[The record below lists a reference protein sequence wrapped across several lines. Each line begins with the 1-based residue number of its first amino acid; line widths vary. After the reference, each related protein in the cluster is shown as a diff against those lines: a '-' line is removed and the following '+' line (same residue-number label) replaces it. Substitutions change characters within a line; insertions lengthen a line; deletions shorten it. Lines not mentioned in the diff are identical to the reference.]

1 MTFTPST
8 HPLWALESDKYYA
21 GWKYKRINFLFEL
34 KDKGQIPLLIDLN
47 RNEVF
52 EGFDCIPLSCLY
64 PDWFMSDKDT
74 LASDCAVIINL
85 YGKHSHY
92 FVQVWEMVDWENEAL
107 IYRIS
112 PGKLEFKRVDRYP
125 ISGDGFWI
133 GLKR

>member
-1 MTFTPST
+1 MHLTLST
-8 HPLWALESDKYYA
+8 NPLWALESPEYFA
-21 GWKYKRINFLFEL
+21 GFRLSR
-34 KDKGQIPLLIDLN
+34 KDLPKGTVLIDEK
-47 RNEVF
+47 RNEVY
-52 EGFDCIPLSCLY
+52 EGFNAIPLSCLY

-74 LASDCAVIINL
+74 IASDCAVIIKL

-92 FVQVWEMVDWENEAL
+92 FVQVWDVTDWNNEAL

-133 GLKR
+133 GVKR

>member
-1 MTFTPST
+1 MKFIESNN
-8 HPLWALESDKYYA
+8 PLWSLESDNYYA
-21 GWKYKRINFLFEL
+21 GFRLSRNE
-34 KDKGQIPLLIDLN
+34 IPKNTVLIDSK
-47 RNEVF
+47 RNEVYP
-52 EGFDCIPLSCLY
+52 GFNAIPLSCLY
-64 PDWFMSDKDT
+64 PDWMMSDKDT

-92 FVQVWEMVDWENEAL
+92 FVQVWEMVNWENEAL

-133 GLKR
+133 GVRR

>member
-8 HPLWALESDKYYA
+8 HPLWALESPDYYA
-21 GWKYKRINFLFEL
+21 GWTLTRNEIP
-34 KDKGQIPLLIDLN
+34 KDTVLIDLN

-92 FVQVWEMVDWENEAL
+92 FVQVWEMVDWNNEAL